1 MKTQTKPKTLE
12 EYLNLSYPIT
22 LYPEPDGGYTVM
34 IIDLVGCLSQGDT
47 LEEAVA
53 NIQEAKHAWLE
64 TAWECSDEIPLPN
77 LQIKSKTK
85 KLA

>member
-12 EYLNLSYPIT
+12 EYLNLNYPIT

-34 IIDLVGCLSQGDT
+34 IVDLVGCLSQGDT

-64 TAWECSDEIPLPN
+64 TAWECGDDIPLPN
-77 LQIKSKTK
+77 LQIKSKTR

>member
-12 EYLNLSYPIT
+12 EYLNLNYPIT

-34 IIDLVGCLSQGDT
+34 IVDLVGCLSQGDS

-64 TAWECSDEIPLPN
+64 TAWECGDDIPLPN
-77 LQIKSKTK
+77 LQIKSKTR

>member
-1 MKTQTKPKTLE
+1 MKTQTKPNTLE
-12 EYLNLSYPIT
+12 EYLNLSYAIT

-34 IIDLVGCLSQGDT
+34 IVDLVGCLSQGDT

-64 TAWECSDEIPLPN
+64 TAWECGDNIPLPD
-77 LQIKSKTK
+77 LQIKSKK
-85 KLA
+85 

>member
-12 EYLNLSYPIT
+12 EYLNLNYPIT

-34 IIDLVGCLSQGDT
+34 IVDLVGCLSQGDT

-53 NIQEAKHAWLE
+53 NIQEAKVAWIE
-64 TAWECSDEIPLPN
+64 TAWEYGDNIPLPTT
-77 LQIKSKTK
+77 L
-85 KLA
+85 